1 MSSELNQYLRKQPI
15 YVFKLAEGSTIIA
28 KIVKDAAAEEGLIY
42 VSQPH
47 TMKLD
52 SGKNKSEVIIHEWL
66 YGCDA
71 KRVPIDVLNIIAMSE
86 ANLKMKNFYSKVLLQ
101 DRLHSLALELGLN
114 EIESD
119 NLTFSDFISSFIDG
133 LEPKDST
140 EDEDILSPWRDRME
154 WRPKT
159 DTPKRDEDED
169 SFL

>member
-28 KIVKDAAAEEGLIY
+28 RVIKNAEATEGLIY
-42 VSQPH
+42 ISQPQ
-47 TMKLD
+47 TLKLEG
-52 SGKNKSEVIIHEWL
+52 GKKKSEIIMHEWL

-71 KRVPIDVLNIIAMSE
+71 KKVAIDVLNIIAMSE
-86 ANLKMKNFYSKVLLQ
+86 ASLKMKNFYSKVLLQ
-101 DRLHSLALELGLN
+101 DRLHNMALELGLN
-114 EIESD
+114 ELEEDDLSF
-119 NLTFSDFISSFIDG
+119 TDFISSFIDG

-140 EDEDILSPWRDRME
+140 EDEDILGPWRDRFN

-159 DTPKRDEDED
+159 DTPIDNEDED